1 MNVTVGIGLLGCGT
15 VGSQVADRLER
26 ERDAIERAAGVRY
39 ELCGVAIR
47 DTAKVRPDSLE
58 RRLFTRD
65 AVALIDDP
73 RVDLVIELIG
83 GSTDAA
89 QFVERA
95 LDRGRHVVTANKDVI
110 GTQGPRLRAL
120 AAMRSA
126 ALRFDAAVAGAVP
139 LLRTLGEALAGD
151 EVLAVAGIVNGTCG
165 FILGAMERGASF
177 DEALACARELGYAEA
192 DASNDLNGTDAAHKL
207 ATIAQLAFGLAVI
220 SPRIRHRGIRGVS
233 PRDFAEARALGM
245 RLRLVAA
252 TARIDRG
259 IAAEV
264 AVALVP
270 HEHEFARTDGAEN
283 VAHIVARDAGRLS
296 LRGIGAGGRATASA
310 VLGDV
315 VAVLRAI
322 GERRDFSARGRF
334 NALDPA
340 LDVVPFF
347 ERHERFE
354 ALPDYPVWG
363 DESIAPALR
372 PEACA

>member
-26 ERDAIERAAGVRY
+26 ERGAIERAAGVRY

-47 DTAKVRPDSLE
+47 DAAKERPDSLE

-65 AVALIDDP
+65 ALALIDDP
-73 RVDLVIELIG
+73 RVDLIIELIG
-83 GSTDAA
+83 GTTDAA
-89 QFVERA
+89 TLVERA

-120 AAMRSA
+120 AATRSA
-126 ALRFDAAVAGAVP
+126 ALRFDAAVAGAIP

-165 FILGAMERGASF
+165 FILDAMERGASF

-207 ATIAQLAFGLAVI
+207 ASIAQLAFGLAVI
-220 SPRIRHRGIRGVS
+220 SPRIRHRGILGVS
-233 PRDFAEARALGM
+233 PHDIAEARAQGM

-252 TARIDRG
+252 TARIDCG

-270 HEHEFARTDGAEN
+270 HEHEFARTQGAEN
-283 VAHIVARDAGRLS
+283 VAHIIARDAGRLS
-296 LRGIGAGGRATASA
+296 LRGTGAGGRATASA

-322 GERRDFSARGRF
+322 GERRDFSVRERF
-334 NALDPA
+334 AALDPA
-340 LDVVPFF
+340 LEVRPFF
-347 ERHERFE
+347 ERHERLE
-354 ALPDYPVWG
+354 GLPGYPVWDDDAVAG
-363 DESIAPALR
+363 ARRSEVWA
-372 PEACA
+372 

>member
-1 MNVTVGIGLLGCGT
+1 MNITVGIGLLGCGT

-26 ERDAIERAAGVRY
+26 ERGAIERAAGVRY

-47 DTAKVRPDSLE
+47 DAGKERPDSLE

-73 RVDLVIELIG
+73 RVDLVVELIG

-89 QFVERA
+89 SLVERA

-120 AAMRSA
+120 AATRSA
-126 ALRFDAAVAGAVP
+126 ALRFDAAVAGAIP

-165 FILGAMERGASF
+165 FILDAMERGASF
-177 DEALACARELGYAEA
+177 DEALACARELGYAES

-207 ATIAQLAFGLAVI
+207 ASIAQLAFGLAVI
-220 SPRIRHRGIRGVS
+220 SPRIRHRGILGVS
-233 PRDFAEARALGM
+233 PRDIAEARARGM

-252 TARIDRG
+252 TTRIDRG

-270 HEHEFARTDGAEN
+270 HAHEFAQTRGAEN
-283 VAHIVARDAGRLS
+283 VAHVFARDAGRLS
-296 LRGIGAGGRATASA
+296 LRGTGAGGRATASA

-322 GERRDFSARGRF
+322 GERRDFSVRERF
-334 NALDPA
+334 AALDPA
-340 LDVVPFF
+340 LEVRPFF
-347 ERHERFE
+347 ERHDRFE
-354 ALPDYPVWG
+354 SLADYPVWDDDAVAG
-363 DESIAPALR
+363 SLPSEVRA
-372 PEACA
+372 